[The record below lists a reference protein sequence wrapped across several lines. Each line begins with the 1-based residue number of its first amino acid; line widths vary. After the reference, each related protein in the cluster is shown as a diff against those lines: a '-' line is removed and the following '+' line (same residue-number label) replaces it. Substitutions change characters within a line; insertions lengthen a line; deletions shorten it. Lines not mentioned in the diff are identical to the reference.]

1 MYNTLY
7 SYLNPKYPHIINPS
21 RDYYDSAPALED
33 TENSDLTNSFVMYS
47 VSYDVLFF
55 FFPLYFFPHP
65 SSYMANLKLLK
76 KKKVIQEELIFWKYL
91 PWK

>member
-55 FFPLYFFPHP
+55 FFSPLFLPP
-65 SSYMANLKLLK
+65 PLKLYGQFEAIKK
-76 KKKVIQEELIFWKYL
+76 KKKVIQEELIF
-91 PWK
+91 